1 MKFLYQIQEVIIY
14 QELTLKN
21 NSQQLLVS
29 GKSPMSIQLCN
40 KKGILYVSN
49 WFENTVSIIDIKKN
63 TVINKIKTGSSPA
76 GIFFFENAQILLVAN
91 KDDDNYPYII
101 LNHLKN

>member
-1 MKFLYQIQEVIIY
+1 MEKPDDE
-14 QELTLKN
+14 
-21 NSQQLLVS
+21 
-29 GKSPMSIQLCN
+29 GIQLCN

-76 GIFFFENAQILLVAN
+76 GIFFENAQILLVAN
-91 KDDDNYPYII
+91 KDDDNLSVYNTESLKELKKIKVGKAPYGIFFS
-101 LNHLKN
+101 